1 MINIFTKKKH
11 ETAADIRARAA
22 AINSEKEAELRRML
36 NEREVARVNER
47 RKREAELDELKRREL
62 ELKRAEVERKERNLA
77 EQEAR
82 KKAELDRIP
91 ERIDYLMTRVA
102 NLERLQDA
110 YIKRLDNPKNEK
122 EEATSW
128 SRMIT
133 LDNQIESAR
142 REISKLEA
150 VWGMR

>member
-1 MINIFTKKKH
+1 MI
-11 ETAADIRARAA
+11 
-22 AINSEKEAELRRML
+22 
-36 NEREVARVNER
+36 NER
-47 RKREAELDELKRREL
+47 RKREAELDELRNREL
-62 ELKRAEVERKERNLA
+62 EVKKATVERKERNLA
-77 EQEAR
+77 EQEVK

-91 ERIDYLMTRVA
+91 ERIDYLTARIA

-110 YIKRLDNPKNEK
+110 YIKRLDNPKSEK
-122 EEATSW
+122 DEATSW

-150 VWGMR
+150 VWRMK

>member
-1 MINIFTKKKH
+1 MINLFARKKR
-11 ETAADIRARAA
+11 ESASDIRSRAA
-22 AINSEKEAELRRML
+22 AIKCEREAELRRMI

-47 RKREAELDELKRREL
+47 RKRESELDDLINREL
-62 ELKRAEVERKERNLA
+62 ELKKATVERRERNLA
-77 EQEAR
+77 EQEVK

-91 ERIDYLMTRVA
+91 ERIDYLTSRIA

-110 YIKRLDNPKNEK
+110 YIKRLNNPKSEK
-122 EEATSW
+122 DEATSW
-128 SRMIT
+128 SRMIA

-150 VWGMR
+150 IWRMR